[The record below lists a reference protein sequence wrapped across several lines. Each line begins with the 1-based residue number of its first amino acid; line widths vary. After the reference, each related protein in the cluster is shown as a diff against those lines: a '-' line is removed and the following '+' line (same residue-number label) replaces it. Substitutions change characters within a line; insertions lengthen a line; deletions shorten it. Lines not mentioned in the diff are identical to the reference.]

1 MVSTA
6 MGKDLSRL
14 PAVEKILQAIGAHD
28 HLPRPIVLASI
39 REEIADLRNNEEE
52 IPPFDEV
59 VQQIDR
65 KLATLSRTRLV
76 TVINGTGVIIHT
88 NLGRSPLPDRSAE
101 RLTEIATSYNN
112 LELDLNTGERGKRA
126 GFLEQSLAHL
136 CGAEAATTVNNCASA
151 LVLILRHFV
160 RAGRHRVII
169 SRSQLVE
176 IGGGF
181 RIPDILLASGAT
193 LHEIGTTNKTTL
205 ADYREAIS
213 EETAMIL
220 KVHQSNFFM
229 GGFVE
234 NVQTTELTA
243 LAREKSIPFCED
255 LGSGAVVNTEDFGPV
270 EHEPTP
276 AEIIDQGVD
285 LVCFSG
291 DKLLGGPQAGIIAGR
306 SDLIAGIKKEP
317 FYRALRCD
325 KLILS
330 MLEEITTSYLESNT
344 DVPLLNMLSTPVE
357 TLRERAEKII
367 SSISELPAELT
378 IGEGKSRIGGGTMPQ
393 SAIPSIT
400 LDIKPERMSLSAI
413 AKRLRYGKNPV
424 MGYTSDKLYRIDL
437 RTVFTRQDDDL
448 TEAIRTA
455 FSSTT

>member
-1 MVSTA
+1 

-14 PAVEKILQAIGAHD
+14 PAIEKILQALGGHD
-28 HLPRPIVLASI
+28 RLPRPVVLATV
-39 REEIADLRNNEEE
+39 REEIKDLRNNEED

-59 VQQIDR
+59 VQQLDR
-65 KLATLSRTRLV
+65 KLNALSRTRLAA
-76 TVINGTGVIIHT
+76 VINGTGVLIHT
-88 NLGRSPLPDRSAE
+88 NLGRSPLPERMAE
-101 RLTEIATSYNN
+101 KLTTIATSYNN

-136 CGAEAATTVNNCASA
+136 CAAEAATSVNNCASA
-151 LVLILRHFV
+151 LVIILRHLV
-160 RAGRHRVII
+160 REGRHRVII

-205 ADYREAIS
+205 SDYREAIS

-234 NVQTTELTA
+234 NAQTTELSA
-243 LAREKSIPFCED
+243 LAREKGIPFCED
-255 LGSGAVVNTEDFGPV
+255 LGSGAVVNTEEFGPV

-276 AEIIDQGVD
+276 AEIMAQGVD

-306 SDLIAGIKKEP
+306 ADLIAGIKKEP

-330 MLEEITTSYLESNT
+330 MLEEVTTAYLEGNT

-357 TLRERAEKII
+357 TLRDRAENIV
-367 SSISELPAELT
+367 SSINDLPAKISVGNSEA
-378 IGEGKSRIGGGTMPQ
+378 RIGGGTMPR
-393 SAIPSIT
+393 SAIPSVT
-400 LDIKPERMSLSAI
+400 LDIEPEKMSLTAI
-413 AKRLRYGKNPV
+413 AKRLRFGEVPV
-424 MGYTSDKLYRIDL
+424 MGYTADKLYRIDL
-437 RTVFTRQDDDL
+437 RTVFSRQDKDL
-448 TEAIRTA
+448 SEAIRKA
-455 FSSTT
+455 LSPLLEKQD

>member
-1 MVSTA
+1 

-14 PAVEKILQAIGAHD
+14 PAIEKILQALGGHD
-28 HLPRPIVLASI
+28 RLPRPVVLATV
-39 REEIADLRNNEEE
+39 REEIKDLRNNEED

-59 VQQIDR
+59 VQQVNR
-65 KLATLSRTRLV
+65 KLNALSRTRLAA
-76 TVINGTGVIIHT
+76 VINGTGVLIHT
-88 NLGRSPLPDRSAE
+88 NLGRSPLPERIAE
-101 RLTEIATSYNN
+101 KLTAIATSYNN

-136 CGAEAATTVNNCASA
+136 CAAEAATSVNNCASA
-151 LVLILRHFV
+151 LVIILRHLV
-160 RAGRHRVII
+160 REGRHRVII

-205 ADYREAIS
+205 SDYREAIS

-234 NVQTTELTA
+234 NAQTTELSA
-243 LAREKSIPFCED
+243 LAREKGIPFCED
-255 LGSGAVVNTEDFGPV
+255 LGSGAVVNTEEFGPV

-276 AEIIDQGVD
+276 AEIMAQGVD

-306 SDLIAGIKKEP
+306 ADLIAGIKKEP

-330 MLEEITTSYLESNT
+330 MLEEVTTAYLEGNT

-357 TLRERAEKII
+357 TLRDRAENIV
-367 SSISELPAELT
+367 SSINDLPAKISVGNSEA
-378 IGEGKSRIGGGTMPQ
+378 RIGGGTMPR
-393 SAIPSIT
+393 SAIPSVT
-400 LDIKPERMSLSAI
+400 LDIEPEKMSLTAI
-413 AKRLRYGKNPV
+413 AKRLRFGEVPV
-424 MGYTSDKLYRIDL
+424 MGYTADKLYRIDL
-437 RTVFTRQDDDL
+437 RTVFSRQDKDL
-448 TEAIRTA
+448 SEAIRKA
-455 FSSTT
+455 LSPLLEKQD

>member
-1 MVSTA
+1 

-14 PAVEKILQAIGAHD
+14 PAIEKILQALGRHD
-28 HLPRPIVLASI
+28 CLPRPLVLATV
-39 REEIADLRNNEEE
+39 RDEIETLRSGDGE
-52 IPPFDEV
+52 IPVFNEV
-59 VQQIDR
+59 VEHIDK

-76 TVINGTGVIIHT
+76 AVINGTGVLIHT
-88 NLGRSPLPDRSAE
+88 NLGRSPLPERTAE
-101 RLTEIATSYNN
+101 KLTAIATSYNN

-126 GFLEQSLAHL
+126 GFLEECLAHL
-136 CGAEAATTVNNCASA
+136 CQAEAATTVNNCAAA
-151 LVLILRHFV
+151 LVIILRHLV
-160 RAGRHRVII
+160 REGRHRVII

-205 ADYREAIS
+205 ADYSQAIS
-213 EETAMIL
+213 RETAMIL

-234 NVQTTELTA
+234 NAQTTELAA
-243 LAREKSIPFCED
+243 LAREHKIPFCED

-276 AEIIDQGVD
+276 AEIIAQGVD

-291 DKLLGGPQAGIIAGR
+291 DKLLGGPQSGIIAGR
-306 SDLIAGIKKEP
+306 ADLVTGIKKEP

-330 MLEEITTSYLESNT
+330 MLEEVATAYLEKKA

-357 TLRERAEKII
+357 KLHARAKNII
-367 SSISELPAELT
+367 SSIKDLPAKIT
-378 IGEGKSRIGGGTMPQ
+378 IGESESRIGGGTMPR
-393 SAIPSIT
+393 SAIPSAT
-400 LDIKPERMSLSAI
+400 LDIEPENMSLNAL
-413 AKRLRYGKNPV
+413 ARRLRLGKNPV
-424 MGYTSDKLYRIDL
+424 MGYTADKLYRIDM
-437 RTVFTRQDDDL
+437 RTVFARQDDTL
-448 TEAIRTA
+448 SEAIR
-455 FSSTT
+455 SVLKPID

>member
-1 MVSTA
+1 MVSAA

-14 PAVEKILQAIGAHD
+14 PAIEKLLQALEAHES
-28 HLPRPIVLASI
+28 LPRPVVVAAV
-39 REEIADLRNNEEE
+39 RGEIERLRSGEEE
-52 IPPFDEV
+52 IPDFGEV
-59 VQQIDR
+59 VKLIDAN
-65 KLATLSRTRLV
+65 LAGLARTRLV
-76 TVINGTGVIIHT
+76 AVINGTGVLIHT
-88 NLGRSPLPDRSAE
+88 NLGRSPLPERTAE
-101 RLTEIATSYNN
+101 KLTAIATSYNN

-126 GFLEQSLAHL
+126 GFLEECLAHL
-136 CGAEAATTVNNCASA
+136 CQAEAATSVNNCASA
-151 LVLILRHFV
+151 LVIILRHLV
-160 RAGRHRVII
+160 REGRHRVII

-193 LHEIGTTNKTTL
+193 LHEVGTTNKTTL
-205 ADYREAIS
+205 ADYRGAIS

-234 NVQTTELTA
+234 NAQTSELA
-243 LAREKSIPFCED
+243 ELAKKHNVPFCED

-276 AEIIDQGVD
+276 AEIIAQGVD

-306 SDLIAGIKKEP
+306 ANLIAGIKKEP

-330 MLEEITTSYLESNT
+330 MLEEMTTGYLEDNT
-344 DVPLLNMLSTPVE
+344 DVPLLSMLSIPVE
-357 TLRERAEKII
+357 TLRERAEKILAGLDG
-367 SSISELPAELT
+367 LPAKIT
-378 IGEGKSRIGGGTMPQ
+378 IGESESRIGGGTMPR
-393 SAIPSIT
+393 SAIASVT
-400 LDIKPERMSLSAI
+400 LDIEPEKMSLTAL
-413 AKRLRYGKNPV
+413 ARRLRLGEVPV
-424 MGYTSDKLYRIDL
+424 MGYVADKLYRIDL
-437 RTVFTRQDDDL
+437 RTVFARQDESL
-448 TEAIRTA
+448 AGAIRSA
-455 FSSTT
+455 LS

>member
-1 MVSTA
+1 

-14 PAVEKILQAIGAHD
+14 PAIEKILQALGGHD
-28 HLPRPIVLASI
+28 RLPRPVVLATV
-39 REEIADLRNNEEE
+39 REEIKDLRNNEED

-59 VQQIDR
+59 VQQVNR
-65 KLATLSRTRLV
+65 KLNALSRTRLAA
-76 TVINGTGVIIHT
+76 VINGTGVLIHT
-88 NLGRSPLPDRSAE
+88 NLGRSPLPERMAE
-101 RLTEIATSYNN
+101 KLTTIATSYNN

-136 CGAEAATTVNNCASA
+136 CAAEAATSVNNCASA
-151 LVLILRHFV
+151 LVIILRHLV
-160 RAGRHRVII
+160 REGRHRVII

-205 ADYREAIS
+205 SDYREAIS

-234 NVQTTELTA
+234 NAQTTELSA
-243 LAREKSIPFCED
+243 LAREKGIPFCED
-255 LGSGAVVNTEDFGPV
+255 LGSGAVVNTEEFGPV

-276 AEIIDQGVD
+276 AEIMAQGVD

-306 SDLIAGIKKEP
+306 ADLIAGIKKEP

-330 MLEEITTSYLESNT
+330 MLEEVTTAYLEGNT

-357 TLRERAEKII
+357 TLRDRAENIV
-367 SSISELPAELT
+367 SSINDLPAKISVGNSEA
-378 IGEGKSRIGGGTMPQ
+378 RIGGGTMPR
-393 SAIPSIT
+393 SAIPSVT
-400 LDIKPERMSLSAI
+400 LHIEPEKMSLTAI
-413 AKRLRYGKNPV
+413 AKRLRFGEVPV
-424 MGYTSDKLYRIDL
+424 MGYTADKLYRIDL
-437 RTVFTRQDDDL
+437 RTVFSRQDKDL
-448 TEAIRTA
+448 SEAIRKA
-455 FSSTT
+455 LRPLLEKQD

>member
-14 PAVEKILQAIGAHD
+14 PAVEKILQAIKTHD
-28 HLPRPIVLASI
+28 LLPRPVVLATV
-39 REEIADLRNNEEE
+39 RETIEDLRHNDEE
-52 IPPFDEV
+52 IPPSDEV

-65 KLATLSRTRLV
+65 KLAALSRTRL
-76 TVINGTGVIIHT
+76 TAVINGTGVLIHT
-88 NLGRSPLPDRSAE
+88 NLGRSPLPERAAE
-101 RLTEIATSYNN
+101 QLTAIATSYNN
-112 LELDLNTGERGKRA
+112 LELDLNTGERGRRA

-136 CGAEAATTVNNCASA
+136 CGAEAATSVNNCASA
-151 LVLILRHFV
+151 LVIILRHLV
-160 RAGRHRVII
+160 REGRHRVII

-234 NVQTTELTA
+234 NAQTTELAA
-243 LAREKSIPFCED
+243 LAREKEIPFCED

-276 AEIIDQGVD
+276 AEILAQGVD

-306 SDLIAGIKKEP
+306 ADLVAGIKKEP

-330 MLEEITTSYLESNT
+330 MLEEVTVAYLEGNT

-357 TLRERAEKII
+357 TLQERAEKII
-367 SSISELPAELT
+367 ASIQDLPAT
-378 IGEGKSRIGGGTMPQ
+378 FTVGENESRIGGGTMPR
-393 SAIPSIT
+393 SAIPSVT
-400 LDIKPERMSLSAI
+400 LDIEPENMTLNAI
-413 AKRLRYGKNPV
+413 ARRLRYGKQPV
-424 MGYTSDKLYRIDL
+424 MGYTADKLYRIDL
-437 RTVFTRQDDDL
+437 RTVFTRQDAAL
-448 TEAIRTA
+448 AEAIRAA
-455 FSSTT
+455 FAPAS